1 MRNPMTLMFAL
12 ATGLAGHVAA
22 AQGPGDQPTLRPL
35 RPETSIPKGRR
46 WKTTVRK
53 KRLVRSRC
61 V

>member
-35 RPETSIPKGRR
+35 RPETSIWLSRS
-46 WKTTVRK
+46 THA
-53 KRLVRSRC
+53 RLGG
-61 V
+61 